1 MTSPLLLPSSF
12 LVFPTRLVW
21 FVNKNICK
29 PKFAWEIAERQYVG
43 HDIFINMTL
52 GEWLG
57 TLEDYLVAPC
67 RLMWMYRG
75 KIFWEKQGVVP
86 SIICSEKGTGVVIR
100 RSAYHCGSS
109 SSVGLQLEPDGVY
122 FLFSEKKIKI
132 LPSTFSPLPFGFPP
146 FGNQLKCGK
155 AMTRFRSSKIR
166 SIPVCIYVVLTWA
179 TRKEGRSLLDGY
191 SFWNKSCFL
200 RHANGQVHVYNT
212 HTTSFAPFP
221 SPFVL
226 LSITLVYTTPA
237 IIITMN

>member
-12 LVFPTRLVW
+12 LVFPTRLDW

-29 PKFAWEIAERQYVG
+29 PEFAWEIAERQYVG

-57 TLEDYLVAPC
+57 TLEDYLVVPC

-122 FLFSEKKIKI
+122 FLFSEKKNQN
-132 LPSTFSPLPFGFPP
+132 LTFDVSPSSFWLSPLWKPAKMWKGDDTFP
-146 FGNQLKCGK
+146 
-155 AMTRFRSSKIR
+155 
-166 SIPVCIYVVLTWA
+166 
-179 TRKEGRSLLDGY
+179 
-191 SFWNKSCFL
+191 
-200 RHANGQVHVYNT
+200 
-212 HTTSFAPFP
+212 
-221 SPFVL
+221 
-226 LSITLVYTTPA
+226 
-237 IIITMN
+237 